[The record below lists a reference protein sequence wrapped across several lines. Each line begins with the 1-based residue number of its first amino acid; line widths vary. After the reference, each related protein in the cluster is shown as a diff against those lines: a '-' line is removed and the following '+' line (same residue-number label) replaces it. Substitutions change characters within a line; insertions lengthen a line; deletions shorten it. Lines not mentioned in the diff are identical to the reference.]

1 MVRMVNLVVEVFIDI
16 DDNGTAHAEAIL
28 LHNDDKR
35 LLARGIADIGPPT
48 ESGDPV
54 EGDQVA
60 AYALADLAEQL
71 LHKGTDADRRS
82 RPPPVRA
89 RRGCCAGRVPRHAR
103 WTRRA
108 PPPPAAV
115 CRCATSR

>member
-16 DDNGTAHAEAIL
+16 DENGTAHAEAIL
-28 LHNDDKR
+28 LHNADKR
-35 LLARGIADIGPPT
+35 LLARGTADVGPPT
-48 ESGDPV
+48 DSGDPV

-71 LHKGTDADRRS
+71 LHKGTDDDRRS
-82 RPPPVRA
+82 RPPPVRD
-89 RRGCCAGRVPRHAR
+89 RCGCYGGRVPPRAR

-108 PPPPAAV
+108 RTPPV
-115 CRCATSR
+115 VVYRGATSR